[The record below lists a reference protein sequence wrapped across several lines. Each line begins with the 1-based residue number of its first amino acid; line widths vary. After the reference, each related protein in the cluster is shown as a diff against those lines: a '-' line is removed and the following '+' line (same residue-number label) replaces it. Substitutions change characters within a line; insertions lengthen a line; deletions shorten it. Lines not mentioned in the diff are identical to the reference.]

1 MAMNNLQTKIAL
13 QEDRSLQARG
23 TVAVNAVNQDAR
35 HEGRNRMQHTVTGHR
50 ETQTI

>member
-23 TVAVNAVNQDAR
+23 TVAVNQDASN
-35 HEGRNRMQHTVTGHR
+35 EGRNRTQHTGTGQR